1 MTESAHTPDEFWMAQ
16 ALKLAEKGRCTTT
29 PNPNV
34 GCVIVKDGKKI
45 SEGWHQKAGTPHAEV
60 HALAMAGAGAE
71 GATAY
76 VTLEPCSHYGRTPPC
91 AQALI
96 NAGIASVVCAM
107 KDPNPLVAGKGL
119 SMLEAVGIQTRS
131 GVLQTQ
137 AEQLNAGFLK
147 RMRTGLPWV
156 TVKMASSLDGG
167 TALANGA
174 SQWITGPQARRDV
187 QHGRAESCAIV
198 TGIGSV
204 LADDPSMNVRL
215 PGTARQPLRLVLD
228 SHLRTPVNA
237 KLIEN
242 PGRTLLLHCSDAPQA
257 KKMAL
262 TEAGFECVEMV
273 TGENGSID
281 LSAFLNWCGEA
292 QLNRLWVEAG
302 AHLAGSFA
310 RQGLVD
316 EFILYQAAKFLG
328 SGTSQI
334 LSMELQSLDQA
345 LDLTVEDVRFVGK
358 DIRWRLRIA

>member
-1 MTESAHTPDEFWMAQ
+1 MTESAQTPDEFWMAQ

-34 GCVIVKDGKKI
+34 GCVIVKGGQKMG
-45 SEGWHQKAGTPHAEV
+45 EGWHQKAGTPHAEV
-60 HALAMAGAGAE
+60 HALAMAGTSAE

-96 NAGIASVVCAM
+96 NAGIGKVVCAM
-107 KDPNPLVAGKGL
+107 KDPNPLVAGQGL
-119 SMLEAVGIQTRS
+119 SMLEAAGIETRS
-131 GVLQTQ
+131 GVLQAQ
-137 AEQLNAGFLK
+137 AEQLNAGFFK

-167 TALANGA
+167 TALGNGA

-187 QHGRAESCAIV
+187 QHGRAKSCAIV

-204 LADDPSMNVRL
+204 LADNPSMNVRL
-215 PGTARQPLRLVLD
+215 PGTDRQPWRLVLD

-237 KLIEN
+237 RLIEN
-242 PGRTLLLHCSDAPQA
+242 PGRTILFHCSDAPQDA
-257 KKMAL
+257 RIAL
-262 TEAGFECVEMV
+262 TDAGFECVEIAV
-273 TGENGSID
+273 DENGRLD
-281 LSAFLNWCGEA
+281 LAAFLRWCGQAE
-292 QLNRLWVEAG
+292 LNRLWVEAG
-302 AHLAGSFA
+302 ANLAGSFA

-328 SGTSQI
+328 SGTFQV
-334 LSMELQSLDQA
+334 LNMELQSLDQA
-345 LDLTVEDVRFVGK
+345 IDLTVEDVRFVGK